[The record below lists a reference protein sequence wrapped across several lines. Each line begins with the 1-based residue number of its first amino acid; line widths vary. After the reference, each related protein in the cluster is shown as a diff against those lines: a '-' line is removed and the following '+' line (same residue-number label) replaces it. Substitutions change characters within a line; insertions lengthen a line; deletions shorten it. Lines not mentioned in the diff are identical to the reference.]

1 MNLGNFGK
9 VILGQN
15 KEILSLNSGQNRM
28 PEEEYKSLNEVLDF
42 DDFFCSLHRKKKKSK
57 QILSVLERLQYCL
70 NTVTVPSGVVLG
82 CAGADLLLGSGDDL
96 LLGQAEQPH
105 SDFSSLGPSC

>member
-42 DDFFCSLHRKKKKSK
+42 DDFFVLCVEKKKKQTDFICPGK
-57 QILSVLERLQYCL
+57 TPVLPKHSHRP
-70 NTVTVPSGVVLG
+70 VWRG
-82 CAGADLLLGSGDDL
+82 AGMCWCRSPVGKRG
-96 LLGQAEQPH
+96 
-105 SDFSSLGPSC
+105 